1 MPRGSLPGERRGG
14 RTLGTPNR
22 ATAEVADR
30 LAALGF
36 DPIAA
41 MVAIA
46 TDPAADLALRGRMAS
61 ELAGYVHPKRRAI
74 DLTAD
79 AESSGI
85 TVVIRR
91 FTDDTP
97 TEENVDAAGRL
108 TDPDAS
114 RTG

>member
-14 RTLGTPNR
+14 RAPGTPNR
-22 ATAEVADR
+22 ATAEVSDR

-46 TDPAADLALRGRMAS
+46 TDPAADLTLRGRMAS
-61 ELAGYVHPKRRAI
+61 ELAAYVYPKRRAI
-74 DLTAD
+74 DLTAET
-79 AESSGI
+79 ESPGI

-91 FTDDTP
+91 FTEDEPDTEP
-97 TEENVDAAGRL
+97 ASHGTRDAMSA
-108 TDPDAS
+108 AA
-114 RTG
+114 